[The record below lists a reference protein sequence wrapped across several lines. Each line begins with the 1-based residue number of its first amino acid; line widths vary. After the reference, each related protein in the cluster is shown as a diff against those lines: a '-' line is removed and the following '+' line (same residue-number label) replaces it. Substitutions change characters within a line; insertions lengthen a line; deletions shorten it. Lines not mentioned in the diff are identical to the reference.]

1 MLLVYLSKTKAIPDV
16 LFVQLIEENEEYLEK
31 EDEFDIVI
39 SKARVGESDKRRTE
53 GTQGSVNTASDE
65 NLRGDSR
72 NGINDESLESE
83 NEDVD
88 VCGVKRVPA
97 FASDSE
103 EESSVFYVRSRVGC
117 AADTHA
123 RQRARVME
131 A

>member
-1 MLLVYLSKTKAIPDV
+1 MIPDF
-16 LFVQLIEENEEYLEK
+16 LFVQLIEENEEYSEK
-31 EDEFDIVI
+31 EDEFDMVI
-39 SKARVGESDKRRTE
+39 SKARVGESDKRRIE
-53 GTQGSVNTASDE
+53 GTQGSVDTASYE
-65 NLRGDSR
+65 HLLRGSS
-72 NGINDESLESE
+72 NGNNDESLESE